1 MNSVKRISILILII
15 FLVLPVSSVEAQDEK
30 PAGPVY
36 IVQPGDNLTVIASRF
51 GLSANDLISANQIEN
66 ANNLKIGDQLVIP
79 GLEGVQGF
87 LITQT
92 VGFGDTLK
100 QLSSKN
106 NVSIDMLVK
115 LNHLTTPSELYAGVN
130 LVVPQASEETNPFQ
144 RGMVSNGMSLL
155 EYSILGGTSP
165 WIVRGQ
171 NNLQGN
177 WDILP
182 GETYYLPTVDDQP
195 NALPVSPLDN
205 VKVSP
210 LPLVQG
216 RTTVIEIEDLANA
229 TYGGNLTGHELIFSK
244 AGENSVVSLQG
255 IHAMQEP
262 GIYPFQLSATMPD
275 GTKVLAEKM
284 VIVQDGF
291 YNQDPRLIVD
301 YSFIDPAVTIPENE
315 WLTSL
320 TSVFTPEKYWNG
332 LWISPSPFSYRECIN
347 SKYGN
352 RRAYN
357 DGPFENFHTGL
368 DFCGGEGTQIF
379 APAAGVV
386 VFAGEKTV
394 RGNAT
399 IIDHGRGIFTGY
411 WHQSQIFVQPGERV
425 EPGDV
430 IGLVGATGRVTGAHL
445 HFEIWAGGV
454 QVQPLDWLEN
464 IYP

>member
-1 MNSVKRISILILII
+1 
-15 FLVLPVSSVEAQDEK
+15 
-30 PAGPVY
+30 
-36 IVQPGDNLTVIASRF
+36 
-51 GLSANDLISANQIEN
+51 
-66 ANNLKIGDQLVIP
+66 
-79 GLEGVQGF
+79 
-87 LITQT
+87 
-92 VGFGDTLK
+92 
-100 QLSSKN
+100 
-106 NVSIDMLVK
+106 MLVR
-115 LNHLTTPSELYAGVN
+115 LNHLTTPAELYAGVN
-130 LVVPQASEETNPFQ
+130 LVIPQTSEEPNPFQ
-144 RGMVSNGMSLL
+144 RGMVSNGMSML
-155 EYSILGGTSP
+155 EYAILGGTSP
-165 WIVRGQ
+165 WIVREQ

-177 WDILP
+177 WDILA
-182 GETYYLPTVDDQP
+182 GETYYLPTVVDQP
-195 NALPVSPLDN
+195 SVLPVSPLD
-205 VKVSP
+205 KISISP

-216 RTTVIEIEDLANA
+216 KTTVVEIEDLSNA
-229 TYGGNLTGHELIFSK
+229 TYGGSLTGHELIFSK
-244 AGENSVVSLQG
+244 TDENSVVSLQG

-262 GIYPFQLSATMPD
+262 GIYPFRLTATIQD
-275 GTKVLAEKM
+275 GTKVMAEKM
-284 VIVQDGF
+284 VIIQDGF
-291 YNQDPRLIVD
+291 YSQDPRLIVD

-315 WLTSL
+315 WLTNL
-320 TSVFTPEKYWNG
+320 TSVYTPEKYWDG

-411 WHQSQIFVQPGERV
+411 WHQSQINVQTGDVV

-445 HFEIWAGGV
+445 HFEIWVGGV